1 MSLTLQIIIGTIV
14 GSWLIAL
21 CFKDF
26 RNRCEEDLP
35 DLLLEFHRMYKEDDT
50 NGIFYKVFAFIAIY
64 FIVYPIIIAIIIVSP
79 IICGFVETFNLIKA
93 RFVKNEQKDEPLK
106 DWQIRQQERERKQK
120 EIEEWRDSHIKT
132 FHYEGKVPFHFDRDT
147 YLYLENTHNESL
159 NQCVERNLDKIYKVF
174 REYGFRFIYLPKWKP
189 DGSNIHLANISKERE
204 VLVNRFLNNINTVE
218 YTHLLCNALHID
230 REEINSGIFHF
241 ACYMYDDSL
250 FRSEIL
256 QTRFTHFSMHDVTNE
271 TIEDFCRRYCNVIVD
286 SRNRPTGC
294 YSAVKLKRR
303 MSHWEVNETHGH
315 PHEYYADYT
324 FPEDMKDIAE
334 NIKKEIE
341 TLKEGGYFELLLHTL
356 GNETINEL
364 RNVKLNPS
372 LSKLEITADYKIW
385 LSDYGKEV
393 KMTPLQKALYIF
405 YLRHPEGVEFKM
417 LSAYY
422 DELLAIYKVLSNR
435 EDWQKQQHSI
445 RRLVD
450 ATDNAINEKCSRIK
464 EAFLKVV
471 DDFIAQNYYI
481 CLKKET
487 YKEDSTIYTNLL
499 KRIILPRE
507 LVLYPEEFLNIP
519 ILTPSEKKKVIEQDL
534 RKQQK
539 LYHTLNNRFYDKH
552 YPKGKLIE
560 EYTDF
565 LNEYPKYYRGYFD
578 RAVLYTHV
586 GRYKEAIADNDKL
599 IEHNEWL
606 WMEALINKAEALC
619 FLKEYGLAL
628 KCANRYFEL
637 DEQPEAECYRIRT
650 EIYKKLKM
658 YDECD
663 ADIRMMKKLKKEQK
677 KRDFPF

>member
-1 MSLTLQIIIGTIV
+1 MSVTLQIIIGVIV
-14 GSWLIAL
+14 SSWLIAL

-26 RNRCEEDLP
+26 RERCKDDLP
-35 DLLLEFHRMYKEDDT
+35 DIFLEFHRMYKEDDT
-50 NGIFYKVFAFIAIY
+50 NGIFYKVFLAIAVFFLI
-64 FIVYPIIIAIIIVSP
+64 YPIIIAIIIISP

-93 RFVKNEQKDEPLK
+93 SIVKNEQKDKPLT
-106 DWQIRQQERERKQK
+106 DQQIRRLERERKQK
-120 EIEEWRDSHIKT
+120 EMEEWRDNRIKA
-132 FHYEGKVPFHFDRDT
+132 FHYEGKAPFHFDRDI

-159 NQCVERNLDKIYKVF
+159 NQCIERNLEIIDNIFK
-174 REYGFRFIYLPKWKP
+174 EYGFRFVYLPKWKP
-189 DGSNIHLANISKERE
+189 DRTNIRLANITDEQER
-204 VLVNRFLNNINTVE
+204 LVHHFLDEASTVKF
-218 YTHLLCNALHID
+218 THLLCQALHID
-230 REEINSGIFHF
+230 KEEINSGIFHF
-241 ACYMYDDSL
+241 ACYMHDDTL
-250 FRSEIL
+250 FKMEIL
-256 QTRFTHFSMHDVTNE
+256 QTRFTHFSMIEVNDE
-271 TIEDFCRRYCNVIVD
+271 TIEEFCHKYCEMIVD
-286 SRNRPTGC
+286 GRNRPTGC
-294 YSAVKLKRR
+294 YSAVKLKRHL
-303 MSHWEVNETHGH
+303 SNWDFYEIHGR
-315 PHEYYADYT
+315 PCEDYADYT

-356 GNETINEL
+356 GYETINEL
-364 RNVKLNPS
+364 RSVKLTPS
-372 LSKLEITADYKIW
+372 LSKIEITADYKIM

-393 KMTPLQKALYIF
+393 KMTPLQKTLYIF
-405 YLRHPEGVEFKM
+405 YLRHPEGVAFKM

-435 EDWQKQQHSI
+435 EDLEKQQHSI

-481 CLKKET
+481 CLKKEQ
-487 YKEDSTIYTNLL
+487 YKDEGITYTNLL
-499 KRIILPRE
+499 KRIILPRD
-507 LVLYPEEFLNIP
+507 LIVYPEEIRNIT
-519 ILTPSEKKKVIEQDL
+519 ILEPKEKKRAIHDDL
-534 RKQQK
+534 KKQNN
-539 LYHTLNNRFYDKH
+539 LYHSLNHRFHDKH

-565 LNEYPKYYRGYFD
+565 LNKYPKYYRGYFD
-578 RAVLYTHV
+578 RAILYTHV

-606 WMEALINKAEALC
+606 WMEAVINKAEALF

-637 DEQPEAECYRIRT
+637 DDKPEAECYRIRS
-650 EIYKKLKM
+650 EIYRKLKM

-663 ADIRMMKKLKKEQK
+663 SDIRMIRKMEKEKKEL
-677 KRDFPF
+677 PF